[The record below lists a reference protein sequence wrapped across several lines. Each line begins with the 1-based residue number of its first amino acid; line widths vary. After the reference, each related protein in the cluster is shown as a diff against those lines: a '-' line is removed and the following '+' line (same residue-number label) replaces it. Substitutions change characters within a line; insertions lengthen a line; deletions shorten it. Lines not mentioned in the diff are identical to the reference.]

1 MFEKEAIPHVPE
13 ADSFDVKASLNN
25 IKSSV
30 IGHLWVVLVVFV
42 LTVSAVTMY
51 IVTWPPVFE
60 ASVVISADSE
70 EDLTRN
76 AFYQQWNIFRREATG
91 DEAILMTSDPI
102 LRIVIEEMDLK
113 YEDVYHPF
121 MSHVVYLW
129 GESWLGKNY
138 RALKYKIFPPPPL
151 PPGITEDMLEK
162 FKVLKDFRESVIL
175 QPIGEN
181 NIALLIV
188 RGPSPRVADIA
199 NKLIEVYL
207 DERRKRY
214 VNEAKTASIALQ
226 NETEKAYAKLVAVE
240 QELQQFYADNSLYLT
255 FEKDRVEMTQWL
267 DLQAEIR
274 DLQAHEAQLLRT
286 LTALKK
292 QLEEEGQTLIKGQI
306 YQDDLLELRDK
317 LTQLQISL
325 RIARQTFQENSPEV
339 LEYKRQIEA
348 IEEIL
353 QEKGTQLQGQTNK
366 TRNEFYETIRL
377 KIGQIESDLAG
388 VRAGMETKQA
398 TVKRLQ
404 PIMQELPSKMQ
415 KAYQLQREQM
425 VLEGQYKALNEK
437 LVQATVSMTTAQSAP
452 SAIRIVDQAYAPDK
466 PAWPNTKLMLLV
478 AMFFGVV
485 LGVICALGLDL
496 IFVRVNRYKLY
507 NHKQYQLFAVLENDE
522 AFVDNV
528 YQLKK

>member
-1 MFEKEAIPHVPE
+1 
-13 ADSFDVKASLNN
+13 
-25 IKSSV
+25 
-30 IGHLWVVLVVFV
+30 
-42 LTVSAVTMY
+42 
-51 IVTWPPVFE
+51 
-60 ASVVISADSE
+60 
-70 EDLTRN
+70 
-76 AFYQQWNIFRREATG
+76 
-91 DEAILMTSDPI
+91 
-102 LRIVIEEMDLK
+102 
-113 YEDVYHPF
+113 
-121 MSHVVYLW
+121 
-129 GESWLGKNY
+129 
-138 RALKYKIFPPPPL
+138 
-151 PPGITEDMLEK
+151 
-162 FKVLKDFRESVIL
+162 
-175 QPIGEN
+175 
-181 NIALLIV
+181 
-188 RGPSPRVADIA
+188 
-199 NKLIEVYL
+199 
-207 DERRKRY
+207 
-214 VNEAKTASIALQ
+214 
-226 NETEKAYAKLVAVE
+226 
-240 QELQQFYADNSLYLT
+240 
-255 FEKDRVEMTQWL
+255 
-267 DLQAEIR
+267 
-274 DLQAHEAQLLRT
+274 
-286 LTALKK
+286 
-292 QLEEEGQTLIKGQI
+292 
-306 YQDDLLELRDK
+306 
-317 LTQLQISL
+317 
-325 RIARQTFQENSPEV
+325 
-339 LEYKRQIEA
+339 
-348 IEEIL
+348 EEIL

>member
-1 MFEKEAIPHVPE
+1 M
-13 ADSFDVKASLNN
+13 
-25 IKSSV
+25 
-30 IGHLWVVLVVFV
+30 
-42 LTVSAVTMY
+42 
-51 IVTWPPVFE
+51 
-60 ASVVISADSE
+60 
-70 EDLTRN
+70 
-76 AFYQQWNIFRREATG
+76 
-91 DEAILMTSDPI
+91 
-102 LRIVIEEMDLK
+102 
-113 YEDVYHPF
+113 
-121 MSHVVYLW
+121 
-129 GESWLGKNY
+129 
-138 RALKYKIFPPPPL
+138 
-151 PPGITEDMLEK
+151 
-162 FKVLKDFRESVIL
+162 
-175 QPIGEN
+175 
-181 NIALLIV
+181 
-188 RGPSPRVADIA
+188 
-199 NKLIEVYL
+199 YL

-226 NETEKAYAKLVAVE
+226 NETEKAYAKLVTVE